1 MTMPIMIVF
10 GIEASRGHLAAF
22 AILCTCSCSYPCHR
36 KTTSISTPRQKSSL
50 FLFLLTDG
58 RCWQLEEPTT
68 PRELELE
75 LELEQAS
82 LGPRAIA
89 WMSPPVNSGYFPIS
103 RRRRGRNMQHAESP
117 YHPIPRNPFPPF
129 VSSLSSVSQPGQS
142 LSCPRLWPVPCGA
155 EQHLRN

>member
-1 MTMPIMIVF
+1 MNMMMIVF

-22 AILCTCSCSYPCHR
+22 ATLCTCSCSYPCHR

-58 RCWQLEEPTT
+58 RCWQLESPTT
-68 PRELELE
+68 PRELE

-103 RRRRGRNMQHAESP
+103 RRRRRRNMQHAESP

-129 VSSLSSVSQPGQS
+129 VSSLSSVSPTWPIAQ
-142 LSCPRLWPVPCGA
+142 LSKALACP
-155 EQHLRN
+155 LRR